1 MYEKER
7 VLKSEGR
14 GGEYVWEKY
23 SNTSLHDSLRKF
35 QHTWHLKNVYL
46 IHLTAFWRFN
56 RHFNDKHLLL
66 TTVWVHACKTDL
78 TWIKNQVGHDCLL
91 QNCVK
96 AESATRE
103 RETIKSLSSK
113 AFTRTCTH
121 IHTAEELSL
130 ELVRRHLLR
139 RQKNRWARGRNLIP
153 LSFACA
159 ELSESCHG
167 ASNAE
172 ERVDFPSSNWP
183 WTESEKSSP
192 F

>member
-1 MYEKER
+1 M
-7 VLKSEGR
+7 R

-23 SNTSLHDSLRKF
+23 SNTSLHDALRNL
-35 QHTWHLKNVYL
+35 TLENVYL
-46 IHLTAFWRFN
+46 IHSTAFWRFN
-56 RHFNDKHLLL
+56 RHFNEKHLLL

-78 TWIKNQVGHDCLL
+78 TWIKNQAGHDCLL

-96 AESATRE
+96 ADSAKRE
-103 RETIKSLSSK
+103 RERNNQVIVLKSIH
-113 AFTRTCTH
+113 TH
-121 IHTAEELSL
+121 MQTHTAEELSL
-130 ELVRRHLLR
+130 ELVRRKLLR